1 MKLGITKT
9 SEDANKQAELQSVGG
24 QMRVE
29 DLRLSFT
36 AQISLVANEDIEDE
50 EIGYIVSS
58 YSSARK
64 IILAQS
70 DEKDKKIILLHSG

>member
-1 MKLGITKT
+1 
-9 SEDANKQAELQSVGG
+9 
-24 QMRVE
+24 MRVE

>member
-1 MKLGITKT
+1 
-9 SEDANKQAELQSVGG
+9 
-24 QMRVE
+24 MRVE

-70 DEKDKKIILLHSG
+70 DEKDKKIILFHAG